1 MKVICFVSV
10 DDIAD
15 QVVTEEI
22 SLKSAQPTAK
32 KSKVKMYA
40 MYMYSLQTMNIIATN
55 VLQYLNNGSIF
66 MYNVPK
72 REGLIL

>member
-40 MYMYSLQTMNIIATN
+40 MYMDSLQTMNIIATN

>member
-22 SLKSAQPTAK
+22 SLKSAQPKAK

>member
-22 SLKSAQPTAK
+22 SLKSAQPSAK

-66 MYNVPK
+66 MYNVPN
-72 REGLIL
+72 REGIIP